1 MVFDLND
8 NLRNARN
15 IFIEAVRKTADS
27 ATQSSKGLFL
37 TYDIMQLGRKK
48 EHICRVIGE
57 RLTMLVKEGA
67 DVARDARMS
76 ELLSQLALIEN
87 ELAERESEKVPFVN
101 PFKTKKA
108 PCECTT
114 QCERKE

>member
-1 MVFDLND
+1 MAFELND
-8 NLRNARN
+8 NLRNVRN